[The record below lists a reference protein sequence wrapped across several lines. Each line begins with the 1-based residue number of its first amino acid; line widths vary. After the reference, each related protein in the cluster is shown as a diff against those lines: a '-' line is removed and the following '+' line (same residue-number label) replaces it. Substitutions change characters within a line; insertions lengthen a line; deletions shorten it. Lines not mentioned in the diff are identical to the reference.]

1 MPLKKLLFKSGVNRE
16 NTRYYNEGGYWESD
30 KVRFRQGT
38 PEKIGGWQ
46 RISASTFLGVCRSL
60 WNWVTLAGL
69 NLMGVGTNLK
79 VYIESGG
86 AYNDKTPLRVTNTLN
101 GPFTSNGT
109 TTVTVTDASGG
120 FAVGDYVTFTNATTV
135 GGVNLNNQYQIQSV
149 PTASTYTITA
159 ASAVPAVAGGGGT
172 TVYAAYQINV
182 GAATA
187 VPQVGWGAGG
197 WGLGTWGNG
206 AATNQLIRLWSQN
219 NFGQDLIFGPK
230 GGGIYYWNA
239 YLGINDTSV
248 TISVGAP
255 AVVTSSQSLS
265 NTTAITFR
273 SDGTLPTGLTPGTVY
288 YIVNSTGTTF
298 NVAATPGGSGI
309 TTTGVGSGTAY
320 IDTRALP
327 LPSLAYASDVPT
339 VQTTLVVSDASRFV
353 MAFGAND
360 YGSTA
365 QSPMLIRWSDQE
377 SAVNWTPT
385 ATNQAGSLQLSHGSK
400 IVGALQSRQEILVWT
415 DSSLYSLQ
423 YLGPPIVWGSQLLSD
438 NISIVGQNATA
449 FSAGV
454 VYWMGVDKFYKYDGR
469 TQTLRCDLRQ
479 FVYGDINL
487 AQADQFFASTNEG
500 FNEVWFFY
508 CSADSYSIDRY
519 VVYNYLENNGEGVWY
534 YGTLG
539 RTAWIDSGLRSYPVA
554 ATYSNNLVNHEQGL
568 NDNETG
574 TELPIDSYILSCE
587 FDIEDGD
594 RFGFVWRMVPD
605 LTFRGSTNASPTA
618 TLYLYPLQNSGS
630 GYNNPTSVGGQSYAN
645 VVGTKMIPVEEYTG
659 QVYTRVRGRQMAFKI
674 ECNQLD
680 TQWQLGA
687 PRLDIRQ
694 DGRR

>member
-1 MPLKKLLFKSGVNRE
+1 MPLKKLLFKPGVNRE

-46 RISASTFLGVCRSL
+46 RISANTFLGVCRSL

-79 VYIESGG
+79 FYIESGG
-86 AYNDKTPLRVTNTLN
+86 AYNDKTPLRATNILN

-109 TTVTVTDASGG
+109 TTVTVTDAASG
-120 FAVGDYVTFTNATTV
+120 FAVGDFVTFTNATTV
-135 GGVNLNNQYQIQSV
+135 GGVNLNGQYQIQSV
-149 PTASTYTITA
+149 PTSTTYTITA
-159 ASAVPAVAGGGGT
+159 ASTVPATVGGGGT
-172 TVYAAYQINV
+172 TVYAAYQISV
-182 GAATA
+182 GAAIA

-197 WGLGTWGNG
+197 WGLGTWGVG
-206 AATNQLIRLWSQN
+206 GTTNQLIRLWSQN
-219 NFGQDLIFGPK
+219 NFGQDLVFGPK
-230 GGGIYYWNA
+230 GGGMYYWNA
-239 YLGINDTSV
+239 SLGINDTSV
-248 TISVGAP
+248 GITVGVP

-265 NTTAITFR
+265 NGTAISFR

-288 YIVNSTGTTF
+288 YVVNSTGTTF
-298 NVAATPGGSGI
+298 NVSATAGGVGI
-309 TTTGVGSGTAY
+309 TTTGAGSGTAY

-327 LPSLAYASDVPT
+327 LQSLAYASDVPT
-339 VQTTLVVSDASRFV
+339 IQTTIVVSDASRFT
-353 MAFGAND
+353 MAFGCND

-377 SAVNWTPT
+377 SAVNWTPS

-438 NISIVGQNATA
+438 NISIVSQNATA

-508 CSADSYSIDRY
+508 CSANSTVIDRY
-519 VVYNYLENNGEGVWY
+519 VIYNYVENNGEGVWY
-534 YGTLG
+534 YGTMG
-539 RTAWIDSGLRSYPVA
+539 RTAWVDSGLRSYPVA
-554 ATYSNNLVNHEQGL
+554 ATYSNNLVNHESGL

-574 TELPIDSYILSCE
+574 TEQPINSYILSCE

-594 RFGFVWRMVPD
+594 RFGFIWRMVPD
-605 LTFRGSTNASPTA
+605 LTFRGSTNASPAA

-630 GYNNPTSVGGQSYAN
+630 GYDNPLSVGGQAYAN
-645 VVGTKMIPVEEYTG
+645 VTGTKMIPVEEYTG
-659 QVYTRVRGRQMAFKI
+659 QVYTRVRGRQLAFKI
-674 ECNQLD
+674 ACNQLG

-687 PRLDIRQ
+687 PRIDIRQ